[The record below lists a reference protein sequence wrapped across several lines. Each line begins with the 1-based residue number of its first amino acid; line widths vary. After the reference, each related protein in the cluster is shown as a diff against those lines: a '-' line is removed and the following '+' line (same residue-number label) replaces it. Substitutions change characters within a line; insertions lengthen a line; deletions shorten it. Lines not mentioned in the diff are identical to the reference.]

1 MSGEGLTVRPGWPAA
16 VAGVVVAAATSLWLI
31 RTGETWLWLSPRLV
45 LAGLALYVLSVG
57 MGLQRG
63 IGCAAVPVLTA
74 AVFSEDVTGGIDWGR
89 PLIIGCMWYVA
100 SELGWESIERSDI
113 VASRAV
119 GSQRQREVATVVI
132 VTIAIGL
139 LAAGAATFAPTR
151 TLLLRA
157 FAVVAVVA
165 ALGAAL
171 NRLNRQA
178 EPTEAHSSA

>member
-132 VTIAIGL
+132 VTIVIGL

-151 TLLLRA
+151 RA